1 MIGIYNTRDHP
12 NTTHIFQFIN
22 NTLEAFLLCF
32 FFAIFVVSVLH
43 FIITYNKKITII
55 ITIKKF
61 VCFLFIIHKLK
72 STNEAHPHTCIHI
85 IIMIIATKYET
96 IFNEFNFFKI
106 NFCYFNTLFHIFYA

>member
-32 FFAIFVVSVLH
+32 FLLFLLFLFYTLLLH
-43 FIITYNKKITII
+43 IIKKITII